1 MKTNL
6 FLEKKVKRNNIMNSI
21 NRQKR
26 TRYKLK
32 KVSSRKRLTI
42 FKSNNHIYAQII
54 NDDLGQTLAS
64 VSSLE
69 KVFKNNKSNR
79 KDLAVILGKEIAK
92 RSISNGIKDV
102 AFDKGK
108 YKYHGIVKLFAESAR
123 EAGLNF

>member
-1 MKTNL
+1 MSL
-6 FLEKKVKRNNIMNSI
+6 FLEKKVKRNNIMSSI

-92 RSISNGIKDV
+92 RSISSGIKDV

-123 EAGLNF
+123 QAGLNF